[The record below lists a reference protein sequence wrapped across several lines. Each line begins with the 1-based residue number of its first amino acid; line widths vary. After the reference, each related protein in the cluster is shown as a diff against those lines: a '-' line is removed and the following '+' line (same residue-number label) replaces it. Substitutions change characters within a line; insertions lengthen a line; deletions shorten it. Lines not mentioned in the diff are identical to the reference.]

1 MIDEALATLR
11 ALADDTKAAEM
22 AAYHK
27 APRVYLGVTVP
38 QITELANGWREQLSV
53 EDRVTLADELWQS
66 DIHEARVAATKLLT
80 QARLRPD
87 DGAWALIQTWVPDF
101 DGWSLADHACD
112 AGRRRL
118 QADPSRIDIVE
129 GWTTSDH
136 MWTRRAALVITL
148 PWTKMNFPKPED
160 LAIRDRVLGWAASYT
175 TDSDWF
181 IQKAIA
187 WWLRDLSKHD
197 ADRSRAFLATHGE
210 KMKPFARKEAAK
222 YL

>member
-11 ALADDTKAAEM
+11 ALADDDKAAEM

-38 QITELANGWREQLSV
+38 QITELANGWREQLTV

-87 DGAWALIQTWVPDF
+87 DGAWALIQSWVPDF

-118 QADPSRIDIVE
+118 QADPSRIDTVE

-148 PWTKMNFPKPED
+148 PWTKMNFPKDSD
-160 LAIRDRVLGWAASYT
+160 LVIRDRVLGWAASYT
-175 TDSDWF
+175 TDPDWF

-197 ADRSRAFLATHGE
+197 AARSRAFLAAHGD
-210 KMKPFARKEAAK
+210 KMKAFARKEAAK